1 MPRTRSLA
9 WSELRIGVVTIIAIV
24 ITAVTI
30 FSLTGG
36 RGFFWQQYSL
46 KTRFSSVPGLK
57 PGSPVRLSGIEV
69 GSVTGVDFVGEEVDV
84 SFTVNEGYRD
94 RIRTGSTASLG
105 SVSLLGESA
114 VDISASTQ
122 GDAIEEGG
130 YVPSGGARGQ
140 IADVAESASR
150 GIEEITRL
158 VQGLREGQ
166 GTVGKLMTDDALYDE
181 LRTFAAAATGLT
193 QSLREG
199 NGSIAKLVND
209 PAMADALEGSLR
221 NVEALTE
228 RIGSGDGSLGQ
239 LVNDDAFAAN
249 LTAATANLQRVT
261 ERLNSGE
268 GTAGKLIADSSVYDR
283 LDSVTAR
290 LDQLMDN
297 LNQGQGTA
305 GQLLKDRRLYENM
318 NEAVNDVRSLVADIR
333 QDPRRFLNVRVSIF

>member
-9 WSELRIGVVTIIAIV
+9 WSELRIGLVTIISIVITVVTIV
-24 ITAVTI
+24 G
-30 FSLTGG
+30 LTGG

-46 KTRFSSVPGLK
+46 KVRFNNVAGLK
-57 PGSPVRLSGIEV
+57 SGSPVRLSGVQV
-69 GSVTGVDFVGEEVDV
+69 GSVRDVAFVGDEVDV
-84 SFTVNEGYRD
+84 SFQVNEVHSE
-94 RIRTGSTASLG
+94 RIRTGSIATLG
-105 SVSLLGESA
+105 SISLLGESA

-130 YVPSGGARGQ
+130 YVPSEGARGQ
-140 IADVAESASR
+140 LADVAESASQ
-150 GIEEITRL
+150 GMEEITRL
-158 VQGLREGQ
+158 MQGLREGQ
-166 GTVGKLMTDDALYDE
+166 GTAGKLITDDALYDE
-181 LRTFAAAATGLT
+181 LRDFASAAAGLT
-193 QSLREG
+193 RSLREG
-199 NGSIAKLVND
+199 NGSIAQLLND
-209 PAMADALEGSLR
+209 PTMANALEGSLK

-228 RIGSGDGSLGQ
+228 RINTGDGSLGQ
-239 LVNDDAFAAN
+239 LVTDNTFAAN

-283 LDSVTAR
+283 LDSVTAQ

-305 GQLLKDRRLYENM
+305 GQLLKDQRLYENM

-333 QDPRRFLNVRVSIF
+333 QNPRKFLNVRVSIF

>member
-9 WSELRIGVVTIIAIV
+9 WSELRIGLVTIIAIV

-36 RGFFWQQYSL
+36 SGFFWQQYDL
-46 KTRFSSVPGLK
+46 KTRFTTVPGLK
-57 PGSPVRLSGIEV
+57 PGSPVRLSGVEV
-69 GSVTGVDFVGEEVDV
+69 GSVTDVTFVGDEVDV
-84 SFTVNEGYRD
+84 SFRVNEDYRD
-94 RIRTGSTASLG
+94 RIRTGSVASLG

-130 YVPSGGARGQ
+130 YVPSQRAPIQ
-140 IADVAESASR
+140 LADVTKSASQ
-150 GIEEITRL
+150 GIQEITRL

-166 GTVGKLMTDDALYDE
+166 GTAGKFMTDDALYNE
-181 LRTFAAAATGLT
+181 LRTFAAAASGLT

-199 NGSIAKLVND
+199 NGSVAKLVND
-209 PAMADALEGSLR
+209 PAMANALEGSLK
-221 NVEALTE
+221 NIEALTE
-228 RIGSGDGSLGQ
+228 RISTGNGSLGQ
-239 LVNDDAFAAN
+239 LVTDDAFAAN
-249 LTAATANLQRVT
+249 LTAATANLERVT

-268 GTAGKLIADSSVYDR
+268 GTAGKLIADSSVYER

-305 GQLLKDRRLYENM
+305 GQLLKDQRLYENM